1 LGRRLYESFL
11 VEANTHILR
20 FPQCFG
26 NAAFTHKGMLMQK
39 KTLTLNSASRKPE
52 PATPAANSTP
62 LSVVAGRTA
71 KGKAQQ
77 GCPAVIA
84 HLTELVKDRRKVF
97 IQMRQGA
104 GYCGV
109 PVQLVDG
116 WLTMT
121 EVSIHGT
128 KLSTTSES
136 ILIQIRDGAFIAHLH
151 AVESHNKVGV
161 QQ

>member
-1 LGRRLYESFL
+1 
-11 VEANTHILR
+11 
-20 FPQCFG
+20 
-26 NAAFTHKGMLMQK
+26 MQK
-39 KTLTLNSASRKPE
+39 KTLTLSSTSRITQPAAS
-52 PATPAANSTP
+52 AANSTP
-62 LSVVAGRTA
+62 LSVVAGRA
-71 KGKAQQ
+71 VKGKAQQ
-77 GCPAVIA
+77 SCTAVIA
-84 HLTELVKDRRKVF
+84 HLTELVRDRRKVF

-109 PVQLVDG
+109 PVQLKDG

-128 KLSTTSES
+128 KLSATSKS

>member
-1 LGRRLYESFL
+1 
-11 VEANTHILR
+11 
-20 FPQCFG
+20 
-26 NAAFTHKGMLMQK
+26 MQK
-39 KTLTLNSASRKPE
+39 KTLTLSSVSRS
-52 PATPAANSTP
+52 TQPAALAANAIP
-62 LSVVAGRTA
+62 LRVVAGRA
-71 KGKAQQ
+71 NKGKAQPS
-77 GCPAVIA
+77 CHAVIA
-84 HLTELVKDRRKVF
+84 NLTELVKGRRKVF

-109 PVQLVDG
+109 PVQLKDG

-128 KLSTTSES
+128 KLSTTSER